1 MALNF
6 AMRARPV
13 RSRVGREPRV
23 AKAPTTRSA
32 RPLGGLA
39 VAVAAALVLTALP
52 ALMQLGG
59 SAARAARPARKTR
72 SRTGLLAGDSA
83 ASWWQPGPL
92 TSWAYVI
99 GENYPLAVPTNIG
112 NVQVYDADLGDQS
125 GLSANG
131 APLAN
136 PTIEASVAAIHA
148 SGAHAICYVDAGTAE
163 NWRSDYPKFDP
174 SELGGPMP
182 GWPGEQFIN
191 VADWSAPVPAPYET
205 LQTIMA
211 NRIALCK
218 QEGFDAIEADNVDA
232 YTSGSLGNFT
242 LTMAQEETYIDELIS
257 MAHSDGLA
265 YFLKNEINGD
275 SLLTTEAPLVD
286 GEINEQCWQYKECSA
301 LSIFAKEGKPILNV
315 EYQSFPAS
323 TLCPE
328 ALAFP
333 MATIQTGINLNG
345 KINYG
350 CWQYAAGTGGTTT
363 TSPVATAP
371 VTTAPATAPVT
382 TAPGTTAPVTTA
394 PVTTA
399 PVTTVPVTT
408 APVTTAP
415 VTPPAAPATPVPTP
429 PAATPSATA
438 APPTTQRR
446 TTKRRRTS
454 VRPPRTPRT
463 ARPRRVSRP
472 LLARFAKIVQKLAS
486 TSTFLVSWL
495 AHIGLSRAAKGPR
508 KLILHR

>member
-13 RSRVGREPRV
+13 RSRVGHEPRV

-99 GENYPLAVPTNIG
+99 GENYPLAVPTSVG

-232 YTSGSLGNFT
+232 YTYGSLGNFT

-333 MATIQTGINLNG
+333 MATIQTDVNLNG

-350 CWQYAAGTGGTTT
+350 CWQYATGTGGTTT
-363 TSPVATAP
+363 TP
-371 VTTAPATAPVT
+371 
-382 TAPGTTAPVTTA
+382 
-394 PVTTA
+394 
-399 PVTTVPVTT
+399 PVTT

-415 VTPPAAPATPVPTP
+415 VTPPATPATPVPTP

-454 VRPPRTPRT
+454 VRPPKTPRT